1 MKSNDNIHNWFR
13 ELPREYPSPNFNKK
27 VMEQVMTE
35 WRLNPVKYQPIIGKK
50 VWWSIGGLALL
61 LTTLLS
67 FMHSTLSDSTETA
80 TQPSLFGFDMTQP
93 ITQAS
98 SLLGKLTDISPA
110 VAIGVFAIIALWFF
124 DQLFVRTVRR

>member
-1 MKSNDNIHNWFR
+1 MKSNDNLHNWFR

-67 FMHSTLSDSTETA
+67 FMHSTLSD
-80 TQPSLFGFDMTQP
+80 
-93 ITQAS
+93 
-98 SLLGKLTDISPA
+98 
-110 VAIGVFAIIALWFF
+110 
-124 DQLFVRTVRR
+124 

>member
-1 MKSNDNIHNWFR
+1 
-13 ELPREYPSPNFNKK
+13 
-27 VMEQVMTE
+27 MEQVMTE